1 METRT
6 TDKKLHRLVLSAM
19 FAAIITVATIVI
31 QIPSPMNGYVN
42 MGDLFV
48 LLAAWLLGPV
58 YGTAAAAIGSALAD
72 IITSYA
78 YYAPGTFVIK
88 GLMALA
94 AYALFSL
101 LVRENS
107 KSGVK
112 LVGCVLSAVAAEAI
126 MVGGYFLYASLFL
139 GKGLAA
145 ASSIPGNLVQGAFG
159 IAASVLV
166 VGVADRTGLRRML
179 TQYKHD

>member
-1 METRT
+1 MGTQT
-6 TDKKLHRLVLSAM
+6 TDKKLYKIVISAM
-19 FAAIITVATIVI
+19 FAAIVTVSTIVI
-31 QIPSPMNGYVN
+31 QIPSPMHGYVN

-48 LLAAWLLGPV
+48 LLSAWMLGPV

-78 YYAPGTFVIK
+78 YYAPGTFIIK

-94 AYALFSL
+94 AYALLTVLISEKSTGIRRL
-101 LVRENS
+101 LGYAV
-107 KSGVK
+107 
-112 LVGCVLSAVAAEAI
+112 SAVAAEAI

-139 GKGLAA
+139 GRGLAA

-159 IAASVLV
+159 IVASVFV
-166 VGVADRTGLRRML
+166 IGVTERTGLRRKIML
-179 TQYKHD
+179 FRRG

>member
-1 METRT
+1 MGTQT
-6 TDKKLHRLVLSAM
+6 TDKKLQKLVIAAM
-19 FAAIITVATIVI
+19 FAAVVTVATIVI
-31 QIPSPMNGYVN
+31 QIPSPMSGYVN

-48 LLAAWLLGPV
+48 LLSAWMLGPV

-94 AYALFSL
+94 AYALL
-101 LVRENS
+101 MV
-107 KSGVK
+107 
-112 LVGCVLSAVAAEAI
+112 LVGEKSTGVRKIVGYTVSAVAAEAI
-126 MVGGYFLYASLFL
+126 MVGGYFLYASLIL
-139 GKGLAA
+139 GRGLAA

-159 IAASVLV
+159 IVASVFV
-166 VGVADRTGLRRML
+166 IGVTERTGLRRRIM
-179 TQYKHD
+179 QFKHD

>member
-1 METRT
+1 MGTQT
-6 TDKKLHRLVLSAM
+6 TDKKLQKLVIAAM
-19 FAAIITVATIVI
+19 FAAVITVATIVI

-48 LLAAWLLGPV
+48 LLSAWMLGPV

-94 AYALFSL
+94 AYALL
-101 LVRENS
+101 MV
-107 KSGVK
+107 
-112 LVGCVLSAVAAEAI
+112 LVGESPPACARSSDTPCLPLPLRQLWSADTSFTHLSSSVAASLPQARFPATSFRARSESWHPCSLSA
-126 MVGGYFLYASLFL
+126 
-139 GKGLAA
+139 
-145 ASSIPGNLVQGAFG
+145 
-159 IAASVLV
+159 
-166 VGVADRTGLRRML
+166 
-179 TQYKHD
+179 